1 MEISAREH
9 ILDKEGFTR
18 DELVTWLFFDSR
30 GLLYDDHQSAM
41 HRILYPV
48 YGMRPRRREQASNLS
63 SKTKVASC
71 SCSSG
76 LTACRNSPFSILT
89 LTFHVH
95 VFSDRS
101 ASHGPRLVPQPS
113 PTFVTRSRLAQ
124 DEDDKRRQ
132 HERHKEHW
140 APLNQ
145 LRSPAKSTIY
155 SKRRF
160 SLSVPQAHRFRKTT
174 IARQKKKKDRATERG
189 GADRVRRTL
198 GQKFV
203 SSAIMHL

>member
-18 DELVTWLFFDSR
+18 DELETWLFFDSR

-76 LTACRNSPFSILT
+76 STACRNSPFSILT

-113 PTFVTRSRLAQ
+113 PTFVTRSRLVSGRGRQTTAAREAQ
-124 DEDDKRRQ
+124 RALGAFEP
-132 HERHKEHW
+132 
-140 APLNQ
+140 APL
-145 LRSPAKSTIY
+145 S
-155 SKRRF
+155 
-160 SLSVPQAHRFRKTT
+160 
-174 IARQKKKKDRATERG
+174 
-189 GADRVRRTL
+189 
-198 GQKFV
+198 GQV
-203 SSAIMHL
+203 DDLQ